1 VIDLVDK
8 TEVPPEILDSQE
20 KSKNHVRLSTFDC
33 VICMDSVKDLTVTH
47 CGKRQPRL
55 PPYVIAF

>member
-8 TEVPPEILDSQE
+8 TELPAEILNSQE

-47 CGKRQPRL
+47 CGKPTSS
-55 PPYVIAF
+55 PTSS